1 MENYMD
7 MDMKLISDYRTDTEY
22 FGMLD
27 KLASATFGIA
37 LSEWNE
43 SGLLGSNYIP
53 YSFIADGKIAANVS
67 ANIFTCEISGQT
79 YQVVQ
84 LGTVMT
90 DPAYRKLGLAGK
102 LMRHVLS
109 VYEKECLFIFLFA
122 NSSVLEF
129 YPRFGFSRAS
139 QRKYVFRRTDLR
151 LDLRPDRC
159 PDPGRDLSPNLRP
172 DLRTSFR
179 PVYWENEADRKVIAD
194 IAGTRVPL
202 SDSFGLI
209 GDAPFRALFLSDQDN
224 TGKLFYSEV
233 LDAVAVM
240 SREGKTLFVQ
250 DLFCRSG
257 AQGKSRR
264 AYMDRVLSSL
274 PLTDAEQ
281 VECGFT
287 MDSSFDNIAEDLLD
301 DEADVLFM
309 RSFHPLIMPGGQV
322 IRPFDGTNEDRSEI
336 NLTGLQI
343 SHWDHT

>member
-1 MENYMD
+1 MD
-7 MDMKLISDYRTDTEY
+7 MRLISDCRTDKQY
-22 FGMLD
+22 FDLLD

-109 VYEKECLFIFLFA
+109 VYEKDSLFIFLFA
-122 NSSVLEF
+122 NPSVLEF
-129 YPRFGFSRAS
+129 YPRFGFVRAKQSR
-139 QRKYVFRRTDLR
+139 YVFRSSDLR
-151 LDLRPDRC
+151 SERELDLR
-159 PDPGRDLSPNLRP
+159 S
-172 DLRTSFR
+172 SFR
-179 PVYWENEADRKVIAD
+179 PVYWENEADRKLITD

-209 GDAPFRALFLSDQDN
+209 GDAPFRALFLSDQEN
-224 TGKLFYSEV
+224 TGKLFYSEE
-233 LDAVAVM
+233 LDTVAVM
-240 SREGKTLFVQ
+240 SREGQTLYVQ

-257 AQGKSRR
+257 TQGKSRR
-264 AYMDRVLSSL
+264 VYMDRVLSSL
-274 PLTDAEQ
+274 PLKDVDR

-287 MDSSFDNIAEDLLD
+287 LDTSFNNTAENLVDE
-301 DEADVLFM
+301 EADVLFV
-309 RSFHPLIMPGGQV
+309 RSSSTLFMPGSQIVHPFAGAKEN
-322 IRPFDGTNEDRSEI
+322 RPEI
-336 NLTGLQI
+336 DLTGLQI